1 MEKVKL
7 KTNILK
13 REIINIFKKFGL
25 SNNHSIISANALINS
40 ELVGAYGHGLSRL
53 KMYCDR
59 INKKLINPSPKIKI
73 KKISQSISQIDADNS
88 IGFVAAD
95 IAIKEAIK
103 NAKKTGIGLVGI
115 KKSGHYGMS
124 GYYAEQAVKKN
135 LIVFC
140 FTNAP
145 PAIAP
150 YGARKSLFGTNPVC
164 FGTPTSSKVPFIL
177 DTSVSMI
184 NRGVIR
190 VAARL
195 GKKIPAG
202 VALDK
207 NGNLTTD
214 AKKALK
220 GVQLPI
226 AGFRGS
232 GKVTDY
238 APNLS
243 KYRNDDDLETKT
255 LDRTLTVAVLIA
267 SLLTIMIP
275 LYYLGEQD
283 RQEGFVE
290 EFDEVSVE
298 RGEHLYEEFGCGNC
312 HGVDGSG
319 GAASYVEKRSGINV
333 TWTAPAI
340 NNVFYRY
347 DDEEVRYWL
356 IYGRANS
363 PMPAWGLEGGGP
375 MNDGQLDD
383 LIEYMHH
390 FQISQSEELQTIEM
404 NINSSLSRLDTSEL
418 LVENEIARQ
427 KELIQSVKDAP
438 GKLPVVQ
445 KAVEDVSALLSKEGG
460 IDTDEDGL
468 SDSTETELSAY
479 SSTVSEVLGT
489 SILNLDPDNEE
500 SIPGRKDKSVA
511 SGYLSQLESELINIT
526 IVAEGY
532 DKFIKEAETGL
543 AFLEKA
549 LEEKLWEVSFDE
561 IADSTFDG
569 DLEKAKRA
577 VGLFN
582 AYCARCHTAGYSAGV
597 AYTKEIASGGLGPAL
612 RAGRANIQ
620 FKQREDLIDF
630 IVKGSVNGKAYG
642 VNGVGGGKMPG
653 FGAVLPQSDIE
664 LIIDYLRGMTPDA

>member
-1 MEKVKL
+1 M
-7 KTNILK
+7 
-13 REIINIFKKFGL
+13 
-25 SNNHSIISANALINS
+25 
-40 ELVGAYGHGLSRL
+40 
-53 KMYCDR
+53 
-59 INKKLINPSPKIKI
+59 
-73 KKISQSISQIDADNS
+73 
-88 IGFVAAD
+88 
-95 IAIKEAIK
+95 
-103 NAKKTGIGLVGI
+103 
-115 KKSGHYGMS
+115 
-124 GYYAEQAVKKN
+124 
-135 LIVFC
+135 
-140 FTNAP
+140 
-145 PAIAP
+145 
-150 YGARKSLFGTNPVC
+150 
-164 FGTPTSSKVPFIL
+164 TSSLSITL
-177 DTSVSMI
+177 I
-184 NRGVIR
+184 ALGII
-190 VAARL
+190 AAL
-195 GKKIPAG
+195 AFFT
-202 VALDK
+202 A
-207 NGNLTTD
+207 
-214 AKKALK
+214 
-220 GVQLPI
+220 

-232 GKVTDY
+232 GKVSDY

-275 LYYLGEQD
+275 LYYLGEQE

-333 TWTAPAI
+333 TWAAPAI

-356 IYGRANS
+356 IFGRANS

-445 KAVEDVSALLSKEGG
+445 KAVEDVSELLSKEGG

-468 SDSTETELSAY
+468 SDSTETELSSY
-479 SSTVSEVLGT
+479 SSSVSEVLGT

-532 DKFIKEAETGL
+532 DKFINEAETGL

-549 LEEKLWEVSFDE
+549 LEEKLWEVSFEE
-561 IADSTFDG
+561 IANSTYEG
-569 DLEKAKRA
+569 DIEKAKRA

-612 RAGRANIQ
+612 RAGRVNIQ
-620 FKQREDLIDF
+620 FKQREDFIDF
-630 IVKGSVNGKAYG
+630 IIKGSVNGKAYG

-664 LIIDYLRGMTPDA
+664 LIIDYLRGMEPDA

>member
-1 MEKVKL
+1 M
-7 KTNILK
+7 
-13 REIINIFKKFGL
+13 
-25 SNNHSIISANALINS
+25 
-40 ELVGAYGHGLSRL
+40 
-53 KMYCDR
+53 
-59 INKKLINPSPKIKI
+59 
-73 KKISQSISQIDADNS
+73 
-88 IGFVAAD
+88 
-95 IAIKEAIK
+95 
-103 NAKKTGIGLVGI
+103 
-115 KKSGHYGMS
+115 
-124 GYYAEQAVKKN
+124 
-135 LIVFC
+135 
-140 FTNAP
+140 
-145 PAIAP
+145 
-150 YGARKSLFGTNPVC
+150 
-164 FGTPTSSKVPFIL
+164 TSSLSITL
-177 DTSVSMI
+177 I
-184 NRGVIR
+184 ALGII
-190 VAARL
+190 AAL
-195 GKKIPAG
+195 AFFT
-202 VALDK
+202 A
-207 NGNLTTD
+207 T
-214 AKKALK
+214 
-220 GVQLPI
+220 
-226 AGFRGS
+226 GFRGS
-232 GKVTDY
+232 GKVSDY
-238 APNLS
+238 APNLT
-243 KYRNDDDLETKT
+243 KYRTDDDLETKT

-340 NNVFYRY
+340 NNVFFRY

-390 FQISQSEELQTIEM
+390 FQISQESELQTIEM

-427 KELIQSVKDAP
+427 KELIQSVKEAP
-438 GKLPVVQ
+438 SKLPIVE
-445 KAVEDVSALLSKEGG
+445 KAVQDVSDLLAIEGG

-468 SDSTETELSAY
+468 SDSTEAELSSY
-479 SSTVSEVLGT
+479 SASISETLGT
-489 SILNLDPDNEE
+489 SVLNLDPDNEQ
-500 SIPGRKDKSVA
+500 SIPGRKDLSVA
-511 SGYLSQLESELINIT
+511 KGFLSQLESELINIR
-526 IVAEGY
+526 IVSEGY
-532 DKFIKEAETGL
+532 DKFINEAETGL

-549 LEEKLWEVSFDE
+549 LEEKLWEVSFEE

-569 DLEKAKRA
+569 DLEKAQRA

>member
-1 MEKVKL
+1 M
-7 KTNILK
+7 
-13 REIINIFKKFGL
+13 
-25 SNNHSIISANALINS
+25 
-40 ELVGAYGHGLSRL
+40 
-53 KMYCDR
+53 
-59 INKKLINPSPKIKI
+59 
-73 KKISQSISQIDADNS
+73 
-88 IGFVAAD
+88 
-95 IAIKEAIK
+95 
-103 NAKKTGIGLVGI
+103 
-115 KKSGHYGMS
+115 
-124 GYYAEQAVKKN
+124 
-135 LIVFC
+135 
-140 FTNAP
+140 
-145 PAIAP
+145 
-150 YGARKSLFGTNPVC
+150 
-164 FGTPTSSKVPFIL
+164 TSSLSITLIAFGI
-177 DTSVSMI
+177 I
-184 NRGVIR
+184 
-190 VAARL
+190 AAL
-195 GKKIPAG
+195 AFFT
-202 VALDK
+202 A
-207 NGNLTTD
+207 
-214 AKKALK
+214 
-220 GVQLPI
+220 

-232 GKVTDY
+232 GKVNDY

-243 KYRNDDDLETKT
+243 KYRTDDDLETKT
-255 LDRTLTVAVLIA
+255 LDRTLTVAVLLA
-267 SLLTIMIP
+267 SILTIMIP
-275 LYYLGEQD
+275 LYYLGEQE

-312 HGVDGSG
+312 HGADGSG

-390 FQISQSEELQTIEM
+390 FQITQESELRTIEM
-404 NINSSLSRLDTSEL
+404 NVNSSLSRIETSEL

-427 KELIQSVKDAP
+427 KELIQSVEEAP
-438 GKLPVVQ
+438 SKLPIVE
-445 KAVEDVSALLSKEGG
+445 KAVQDVSALLSKEGG

-468 SDSTETELSAY
+468 SDSTETELSTY
-479 SSTVSEVLGT
+479 SASISEALGT
-489 SILNLDPDNEE
+489 SILNLDPDNEQ
-500 SIPGRKDKSVA
+500 SIPGRKDLSVA
-511 SGYLSQLESELINIT
+511 KGYLSQLESELINIR
-526 IVAEGY
+526 IVSEGY
-532 DKFIKEAETGL
+532 DKFINEAETGL

-561 IADSTFDG
+561 IANSTFDG
-569 DLEKAKRA
+569 DLEKAIRA

-582 AYCARCHTAGYSAGV
+582 AYWARCHTAGYSAGV

-653 FGAVLPQSDIE
+653 FGAVLPESDIA
-664 LIIDYLRGMTPDA
+664 LIIDYLRGMKPDA

>member
-1 MEKVKL
+1 M
-7 KTNILK
+7 
-13 REIINIFKKFGL
+13 
-25 SNNHSIISANALINS
+25 
-40 ELVGAYGHGLSRL
+40 
-53 KMYCDR
+53 
-59 INKKLINPSPKIKI
+59 
-73 KKISQSISQIDADNS
+73 
-88 IGFVAAD
+88 
-95 IAIKEAIK
+95 
-103 NAKKTGIGLVGI
+103 
-115 KKSGHYGMS
+115 
-124 GYYAEQAVKKN
+124 
-135 LIVFC
+135 
-140 FTNAP
+140 
-145 PAIAP
+145 
-150 YGARKSLFGTNPVC
+150 
-164 FGTPTSSKVPFIL
+164 TSSLSITLIAFGI
-177 DTSVSMI
+177 I
-184 NRGVIR
+184 
-190 VAARL
+190 AAL
-195 GKKIPAG
+195 AFFT
-202 VALDK
+202 A
-207 NGNLTTD
+207 
-214 AKKALK
+214 
-220 GVQLPI
+220 

-232 GKVTDY
+232 GKVNDY

-243 KYRNDDDLETKT
+243 KYRADDDLETKT
-255 LDRTLTVAVLIA
+255 LDRTLTVAVLLA
-267 SLLTIMIP
+267 SILTIMIP
-275 LYYLGEQD
+275 LYYLGEQE

-390 FQISQSEELQTIEM
+390 FQITQESELRTIEM

-427 KELIQSVKDAP
+427 KELIQSVEEAP
-438 GKLPVVQ
+438 SKLPIVE
-445 KAVEDVSALLSKEGG
+445 KAVQDVSAFLSKEGG

-468 SDSTETELSAY
+468 SDSTETELSTY
-479 SSTVSEVLGT
+479 STSISEALGT
-489 SILNLDPDNEE
+489 SILNLDPDNEQ
-500 SIPGRKDKSVA
+500 SIPGRKDLSVA
-511 SGYLSQLESELINIT
+511 KGYLSQLESELINIR
-526 IVAEGY
+526 IVSEGY
-532 DKFIKEAETGL
+532 DKFINEAETGL

-549 LEEKLWEVSFDE
+549 LDEKLWEVSFDE
-561 IADSTFDG
+561 IANSTFDG

-653 FGAVLPQSDIE
+653 FGAVLPESDIA
-664 LIIDYLRGMTPDA
+664 LIIDYLRGMKPDA

>member
-1 MEKVKL
+1 M
-7 KTNILK
+7 
-13 REIINIFKKFGL
+13 
-25 SNNHSIISANALINS
+25 
-40 ELVGAYGHGLSRL
+40 
-53 KMYCDR
+53 
-59 INKKLINPSPKIKI
+59 
-73 KKISQSISQIDADNS
+73 
-88 IGFVAAD
+88 
-95 IAIKEAIK
+95 
-103 NAKKTGIGLVGI
+103 
-115 KKSGHYGMS
+115 
-124 GYYAEQAVKKN
+124 
-135 LIVFC
+135 
-140 FTNAP
+140 
-145 PAIAP
+145 
-150 YGARKSLFGTNPVC
+150 
-164 FGTPTSSKVPFIL
+164 TSSLSITL
-177 DTSVSMI
+177 I
-184 NRGVIR
+184 ALGII
-190 VAARL
+190 AAL
-195 GKKIPAG
+195 AFFT
-202 VALDK
+202 A
-207 NGNLTTD
+207 
-214 AKKALK
+214 
-220 GVQLPI
+220 

-232 GKVTDY
+232 GKVSDY

-275 LYYLGEQD
+275 LYYLGEQE

-356 IYGRANS
+356 IFGRANS

-445 KAVEDVSALLSKEGG
+445 KAVEDVSELLSKEGG

-468 SDSTETELSAY
+468 SDSTETELSSY
-479 SSTVSEVLGT
+479 SSSVSEVLGT

-549 LEEKLWEVSFDE
+549 LEEKLWEVSFEE
-561 IADSTFDG
+561 IANSTYEG
-569 DLEKAKRA
+569 DIEKAKRA

-612 RAGRANIQ
+612 RAGRVNIQ
-620 FKQREDLIDF
+620 FKQREDFIDF
-630 IVKGSVNGKAYG
+630 IIKGSVNGKAYG

-664 LIIDYLRGMTPDA
+664 LIIDYLRGMEPDA

>member
-1 MEKVKL
+1 M
-7 KTNILK
+7 
-13 REIINIFKKFGL
+13 
-25 SNNHSIISANALINS
+25 
-40 ELVGAYGHGLSRL
+40 
-53 KMYCDR
+53 
-59 INKKLINPSPKIKI
+59 
-73 KKISQSISQIDADNS
+73 
-88 IGFVAAD
+88 
-95 IAIKEAIK
+95 
-103 NAKKTGIGLVGI
+103 
-115 KKSGHYGMS
+115 
-124 GYYAEQAVKKN
+124 
-135 LIVFC
+135 
-140 FTNAP
+140 
-145 PAIAP
+145 
-150 YGARKSLFGTNPVC
+150 
-164 FGTPTSSKVPFIL
+164 TSSLSITLIAFGI
-177 DTSVSMI
+177 I
-184 NRGVIR
+184 
-190 VAARL
+190 AAL
-195 GKKIPAG
+195 AFFT
-202 VALDK
+202 A
-207 NGNLTTD
+207 
-214 AKKALK
+214 
-220 GVQLPI
+220 

-232 GKVTDY
+232 GKVNDY

-243 KYRNDDDLETKT
+243 KYRTDDDLETKT
-255 LDRTLTVAVLIA
+255 LDRTLTVAVLLA
-267 SLLTIMIP
+267 SILTIMIP
-275 LYYLGEQD
+275 LYYLGEQE

-312 HGVDGSG
+312 HGADGSG

-390 FQISQSEELQTIEM
+390 FQITQETELRTIEM
-404 NINSSLSRLDTSEL
+404 NINSSLSRIETSEL

-427 KELIQSVKDAP
+427 KELIQSVEEAP
-438 GKLPVVQ
+438 SKLPIVE
-445 KAVEDVSALLSKEGG
+445 KAVQDVSALLSKEGG

-468 SDSTETELSAY
+468 SDSTETELSTY
-479 SSTVSEVLGT
+479 SASISEALGT
-489 SILNLDPDNEE
+489 SILNLDPDNEQ
-500 SIPGRKDKSVA
+500 SIPGRKDLSIAK
-511 SGYLSQLESELINIT
+511 GYLSQLESELINIR
-526 IVAEGY
+526 IVSEGY
-532 DKFIKEAETGL
+532 DKFINEAETGL

-561 IADSTFDG
+561 IANSTFDG
-569 DLEKAKRA
+569 DLEKAIRA

-653 FGAVLPQSDIE
+653 FGAVLPESDIA
-664 LIIDYLRGMTPDA
+664 LIIDYLRGMKPDA

>member
-1 MEKVKL
+1 M
-7 KTNILK
+7 
-13 REIINIFKKFGL
+13 
-25 SNNHSIISANALINS
+25 
-40 ELVGAYGHGLSRL
+40 
-53 KMYCDR
+53 
-59 INKKLINPSPKIKI
+59 
-73 KKISQSISQIDADNS
+73 
-88 IGFVAAD
+88 
-95 IAIKEAIK
+95 
-103 NAKKTGIGLVGI
+103 
-115 KKSGHYGMS
+115 
-124 GYYAEQAVKKN
+124 
-135 LIVFC
+135 
-140 FTNAP
+140 
-145 PAIAP
+145 
-150 YGARKSLFGTNPVC
+150 
-164 FGTPTSSKVPFIL
+164 TSSLSITLIAFGI
-177 DTSVSMI
+177 I
-184 NRGVIR
+184 
-190 VAARL
+190 AAL
-195 GKKIPAG
+195 AFFT
-202 VALDK
+202 A
-207 NGNLTTD
+207 
-214 AKKALK
+214 
-220 GVQLPI
+220 

-232 GKVTDY
+232 GKVNDY

-243 KYRNDDDLETKT
+243 KYRTDDDLETKT
-255 LDRTLTVAVLIA
+255 LDRTLTVAVLLA
-267 SLLTIMIP
+267 SILTIMIP
-275 LYYLGEQD
+275 LYYLGEQE

-312 HGVDGSG
+312 HGADGSG

-363 PMPAWGLEGGGP
+363 PMPAWGLKGGGP

-390 FQISQSEELQTIEM
+390 FQITQESELRTIEM
-404 NINSSLSRLDTSEL
+404 NINSSLSRIETSEL

-427 KELIQSVKDAP
+427 KELIQSVEEAP
-438 GKLPVVQ
+438 SKLPIVE
-445 KAVEDVSALLSKEGG
+445 KAVQDVSALLSKEGG

-468 SDSTETELSAY
+468 SDSTETELSTY
-479 SSTVSEVLGT
+479 SASISEALGT
-489 SILNLDPDNEE
+489 SILNLDPDNEQ
-500 SIPGRKDKSVA
+500 SIPGRKDLSVA
-511 SGYLSQLESELINIT
+511 KGFLSQLESELINIR
-526 IVAEGY
+526 IVSEGY
-532 DKFIKEAETGL
+532 DKFINEAETGL

-561 IADSTFDG
+561 IANSTFDG
-569 DLEKAKRA
+569 DLEKAIRA

-653 FGAVLPQSDIE
+653 FGAVLPESDIA
-664 LIIDYLRGMTPDA
+664 LIIDYLRGMKPDA

>member
-1 MEKVKL
+1 M
-7 KTNILK
+7 
-13 REIINIFKKFGL
+13 
-25 SNNHSIISANALINS
+25 
-40 ELVGAYGHGLSRL
+40 
-53 KMYCDR
+53 
-59 INKKLINPSPKIKI
+59 
-73 KKISQSISQIDADNS
+73 
-88 IGFVAAD
+88 
-95 IAIKEAIK
+95 
-103 NAKKTGIGLVGI
+103 
-115 KKSGHYGMS
+115 
-124 GYYAEQAVKKN
+124 
-135 LIVFC
+135 
-140 FTNAP
+140 
-145 PAIAP
+145 
-150 YGARKSLFGTNPVC
+150 
-164 FGTPTSSKVPFIL
+164 TSSLSITLIAFGI
-177 DTSVSMI
+177 I
-184 NRGVIR
+184 
-190 VAARL
+190 AAL
-195 GKKIPAG
+195 AFFT
-202 VALDK
+202 A
-207 NGNLTTD
+207 
-214 AKKALK
+214 
-220 GVQLPI
+220 

-232 GKVTDY
+232 GKVNDY

-243 KYRNDDDLETKT
+243 KYRADDDLETKT
-255 LDRTLTVAVLIA
+255 LDRTLTVAVLLA
-267 SLLTIMIP
+267 SILTIMIP
-275 LYYLGEQD
+275 LYYLGEQE

-363 PMPAWGLEGGGP
+363 PMPAWGLKGGGP

-390 FQISQSEELQTIEM
+390 FQITQESELRTIEM

-427 KELIQSVKDAP
+427 KELIQSVEEAP
-438 GKLPVVQ
+438 SKLPIVE
-445 KAVEDVSALLSKEGG
+445 KAVQDVTALLSKEGG

-468 SDSTETELSAY
+468 SDSTETELSTY
-479 SSTVSEVLGT
+479 SASISEALGT
-489 SILNLDPDNEE
+489 SILNLDPDNEQ
-500 SIPGRKDKSVA
+500 SIPGRKDLSVA
-511 SGYLSQLESELINIT
+511 KGYLSQLESELINIR
-526 IVAEGY
+526 IVSEGY
-532 DKFIKEAETGL
+532 DKFINEAETGL

-549 LEEKLWEVSFDE
+549 LDEKLWEVSFDE
-561 IADSTFDG
+561 IANSTFDG
-569 DLEKAKRA
+569 DLEKAIRA

-653 FGAVLPQSDIE
+653 FGAVLPESDIA
-664 LIIDYLRGMTPDA
+664 LIIDYLRGMKPDA

>member
-1 MEKVKL
+1 M
-7 KTNILK
+7 
-13 REIINIFKKFGL
+13 
-25 SNNHSIISANALINS
+25 
-40 ELVGAYGHGLSRL
+40 
-53 KMYCDR
+53 
-59 INKKLINPSPKIKI
+59 
-73 KKISQSISQIDADNS
+73 
-88 IGFVAAD
+88 
-95 IAIKEAIK
+95 
-103 NAKKTGIGLVGI
+103 
-115 KKSGHYGMS
+115 
-124 GYYAEQAVKKN
+124 
-135 LIVFC
+135 
-140 FTNAP
+140 
-145 PAIAP
+145 
-150 YGARKSLFGTNPVC
+150 
-164 FGTPTSSKVPFIL
+164 TSSLSITL
-177 DTSVSMI
+177 I
-184 NRGVIR
+184 ALGII
-190 VAARL
+190 AAL
-195 GKKIPAG
+195 AFFT
-202 VALDK
+202 A
-207 NGNLTTD
+207 
-214 AKKALK
+214 
-220 GVQLPI
+220 

-232 GKVTDY
+232 GKVSDY

-275 LYYLGEQD
+275 LYYLGEQE

-445 KAVEDVSALLSKEGG
+445 KAVEDVSELLSKEGG

-468 SDSTETELSAY
+468 SDSTETELSTY
-479 SSTVSEVLGT
+479 SSSVSEVLGT

-549 LEEKLWEVSFDE
+549 LEEKLWEVSFEE
-561 IADSTFDG
+561 IANSTYEG
-569 DLEKAKRA
+569 DIEKAKRA

-612 RAGRANIQ
+612 RAGRVNIQ
-620 FKQREDLIDF
+620 FKQREDFIDF
-630 IVKGSVNGKAYG
+630 IIKGSVNGKAYG

-664 LIIDYLRGMTPDA
+664 LIIDYLRGMEPDA

>member
-1 MEKVKL
+1 M
-7 KTNILK
+7 
-13 REIINIFKKFGL
+13 
-25 SNNHSIISANALINS
+25 
-40 ELVGAYGHGLSRL
+40 
-53 KMYCDR
+53 
-59 INKKLINPSPKIKI
+59 
-73 KKISQSISQIDADNS
+73 
-88 IGFVAAD
+88 
-95 IAIKEAIK
+95 
-103 NAKKTGIGLVGI
+103 
-115 KKSGHYGMS
+115 
-124 GYYAEQAVKKN
+124 
-135 LIVFC
+135 
-140 FTNAP
+140 
-145 PAIAP
+145 
-150 YGARKSLFGTNPVC
+150 
-164 FGTPTSSKVPFIL
+164 TSSLSITL
-177 DTSVSMI
+177 I
-184 NRGVIR
+184 ALGVI
-190 VAARL
+190 AAL
-195 GKKIPAG
+195 AFFT
-202 VALDK
+202 A
-207 NGNLTTD
+207 T
-214 AKKALK
+214 
-220 GVQLPI
+220 
-226 AGFRGS
+226 GFRGS

-238 APNLS
+238 APNLT
-243 KYRNDDDLETKT
+243 KYRTDDDLETKT

-283 RQEGFVE
+283 RQEGFVD

-340 NNVFYRY
+340 NNVFFRY

-390 FQISQSEELQTIEM
+390 FQISQESELQTIEM

-438 GKLPVVQ
+438 SKLPIIE
-445 KAVEDVSALLSKEGG
+445 KAVQDVSDLLVKEGG

-468 SDSTETELSAY
+468 SDSTEAELSSY
-479 SSTVSEVLGT
+479 SASISEALGT
-489 SILNLDPDNEE
+489 SVLNLDPDNEQ
-500 SIPGRKDKSVA
+500 SIPGRKDISVA
-511 SGYLSQLESELINIT
+511 KGFLSQLESELINIR
-526 IVAEGY
+526 IVSEGF
-532 DKFIKEAETGL
+532 DKFINEAETGL

-549 LEEKLWEVSFDE
+549 LEEKLWEVSFEE
-561 IADSTFDG
+561 IAESTFNG
-569 DLEKAKRA
+569 DLEKAQRA

-653 FGAVLPQSDIE
+653 FGAVLPESDIE

>member
-1 MEKVKL
+1 M
-7 KTNILK
+7 
-13 REIINIFKKFGL
+13 
-25 SNNHSIISANALINS
+25 
-40 ELVGAYGHGLSRL
+40 
-53 KMYCDR
+53 
-59 INKKLINPSPKIKI
+59 
-73 KKISQSISQIDADNS
+73 
-88 IGFVAAD
+88 
-95 IAIKEAIK
+95 
-103 NAKKTGIGLVGI
+103 
-115 KKSGHYGMS
+115 
-124 GYYAEQAVKKN
+124 
-135 LIVFC
+135 
-140 FTNAP
+140 
-145 PAIAP
+145 
-150 YGARKSLFGTNPVC
+150 
-164 FGTPTSSKVPFIL
+164 TSSLSITLIAFGI
-177 DTSVSMI
+177 I
-184 NRGVIR
+184 
-190 VAARL
+190 AAL
-195 GKKIPAG
+195 AFFT
-202 VALDK
+202 A
-207 NGNLTTD
+207 
-214 AKKALK
+214 
-220 GVQLPI
+220 

-232 GKVTDY
+232 GKVNDY

-243 KYRNDDDLETKT
+243 KYRTDDDLETKT
-255 LDRTLTVAVLIA
+255 LDRTLTVAVLLA
-267 SLLTIMIP
+267 SILTIMIP
-275 LYYLGEQD
+275 LYYLGEQE

-312 HGVDGSG
+312 HGADGSG

-390 FQISQSEELQTIEM
+390 FQITQESELRTIEM
-404 NINSSLSRLDTSEL
+404 NINSSLSRIETSEL

-427 KELIQSVKDAP
+427 KELIQSVEEAP
-438 GKLPVVQ
+438 SKLPIVE
-445 KAVEDVSALLSKEGG
+445 KAVQDVSAFLSKEGG

-468 SDSTETELSAY
+468 SDSTETELSTY
-479 SSTVSEVLGT
+479 SASISEALGT
-489 SILNLDPDNEE
+489 SILNLDPDNEQ
-500 SIPGRKDKSVA
+500 SIPGRKDLSVA
-511 SGYLSQLESELINIT
+511 KGYLSQLESELINIR
-526 IVAEGY
+526 IVSEGY
-532 DKFIKEAETGL
+532 DKFINEAETGL

-561 IADSTFDG
+561 IANSTFDG
-569 DLEKAKRA
+569 DLEKAIRA

-630 IVKGSVNGKAYG
+630 IVKGSVDGKAYG

-653 FGAVLPQSDIE
+653 FGAVLPESDIA
-664 LIIDYLRGMTPDA
+664 LIIDYLRGMKPDA

>member
-1 MEKVKL
+1 M
-7 KTNILK
+7 
-13 REIINIFKKFGL
+13 
-25 SNNHSIISANALINS
+25 
-40 ELVGAYGHGLSRL
+40 
-53 KMYCDR
+53 
-59 INKKLINPSPKIKI
+59 
-73 KKISQSISQIDADNS
+73 
-88 IGFVAAD
+88 
-95 IAIKEAIK
+95 
-103 NAKKTGIGLVGI
+103 
-115 KKSGHYGMS
+115 
-124 GYYAEQAVKKN
+124 
-135 LIVFC
+135 
-140 FTNAP
+140 
-145 PAIAP
+145 
-150 YGARKSLFGTNPVC
+150 
-164 FGTPTSSKVPFIL
+164 TSSLSITLIAFGI
-177 DTSVSMI
+177 I
-184 NRGVIR
+184 
-190 VAARL
+190 AAL
-195 GKKIPAG
+195 AFFT
-202 VALDK
+202 A
-207 NGNLTTD
+207 
-214 AKKALK
+214 
-220 GVQLPI
+220 

-232 GKVTDY
+232 GKVNDY

-243 KYRNDDDLETKT
+243 KYRTDDDLETKT
-255 LDRTLTVAVLIA
+255 LDRTLTVAVLLA
-267 SLLTIMIP
+267 SILTIMIP
-275 LYYLGEQD
+275 LYYLGEQE

-312 HGVDGSG
+312 HGADGSG

-390 FQISQSEELQTIEM
+390 FQITQESELRTIEM
-404 NINSSLSRLDTSEL
+404 NINSSLSRIETSEL

-427 KELIQSVKDAP
+427 KELIQSVEEAP
-438 GKLPVVQ
+438 SKLPIVE
-445 KAVEDVSALLSKEGG
+445 KAVQDVSALLSKEGG

-468 SDSTETELSAY
+468 SDSTETELSTY
-479 SSTVSEVLGT
+479 SASISEALGT
-489 SILNLDPDNEE
+489 SILNLDPDNEQ
-500 SIPGRKDKSVA
+500 SIPGRKDLSVA
-511 SGYLSQLESELINIT
+511 KGYLSQLESELINIR
-526 IVAEGY
+526 IVSEGY
-532 DKFIKEAETGL
+532 DKFINEAETGL

-561 IADSTFDG
+561 IANSTFDG
-569 DLEKAKRA
+569 DLEKAIRA

-653 FGAVLPQSDIE
+653 FGAVLPESDIA
-664 LIIDYLRGMTPDA
+664 LIIDYLRGMKPDA